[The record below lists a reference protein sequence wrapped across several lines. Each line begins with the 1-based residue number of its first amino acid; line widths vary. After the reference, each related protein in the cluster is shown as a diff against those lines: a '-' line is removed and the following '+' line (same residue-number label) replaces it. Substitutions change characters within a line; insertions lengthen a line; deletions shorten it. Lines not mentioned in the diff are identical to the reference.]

1 MSSKVQTI
9 ASHVRTT
16 PGLLQA
22 FLVAIW
28 LASIAVFAA
37 TISGTDSHRSALVTV
52 GREAAPSIVNAQ
64 RIRAGLADM
73 DALVANELV
82 GKPGENMK
90 AVKGYEEKR
99 KEVLLTLSVASE
111 NLSFGDTERKEIR
124 TLVEGLGT
132 YQSIIAQARSF
143 HEHGDAAALASY
155 RRATTLMHKDLLPAA
170 DRLDRINS
178 EMIEKTYAA
187 QSRTSTIGVTLIWV
201 SGAFLVGV
209 LVTVQLFLKRRMRRI
224 INPALL
230 GATALSVVFLGY
242 ASISLLHSSAKLKEA
257 KSDIFPHVSE
267 VWQTLATVSDAK
279 GRQSS
284 WLFDRAQSEGYAQA
298 FAENAAKLK
307 KSSRA
312 SGELAA
318 YLEVDGKIR
327 EMENSGKHSAAV
339 RLSIGNDP
347 GEANF
352 AFNKYSQALRT
363 ELDAKQ
369 AEFDKA
375 VSSGLAELNMLGYL
389 APVLALLVA
398 ALAVLGLM
406 PRINEYKI

>member
-1 MSSKVQTI
+1 MSSKVQVF

-28 LASIAVFAA
+28 LASLAVFA
-37 TISGTDSHRSALVTV
+37 TIMIGTDSHRSALVTV

-64 RIRAGLADM
+64 RSRAGLADM

-99 KEVLLTLSVASE
+99 KEVLLALSMALE
-111 NLSFGDTERKEIR
+111 NLSFGETERKEIR
-124 TLVEGLGT
+124 VLVEGLGT

-143 HEHGDAAALASY
+143 HEHGDAAALAAY
-155 RRATTLMHKDLLPAA
+155 RRATTLMHKELLPAA

-201 SGAFLVGV
+201 AGGALVGL
-209 LVTVQLFLKRRMRRI
+209 LVFTQLFLKRRMRRI

-230 GATALSVVFLGY
+230 GATVLSVVFLGY

-257 KSDIFPHVSE
+257 KVDIFPHVSE
-267 VWQTLATVSDAK
+267 VWQTLAIVSDAK

-284 WLFDRAQSEGYAQA
+284 WLFDRALSESYAKA
-298 FAENAAKLK
+298 FDENVAQLK
-307 KSSRA
+307 KSTRA
-312 SGELAA
+312 GHELGA
-318 YLEVDGKIR
+318 YLDVDGKIR
-327 EMENSGKHSAAV
+327 QLENSGKHSAAV

-347 GEANF
+347 GEANY
-352 AFNKYSQALRT
+352 AFNKYTQALRS

-369 AEFDKA
+369 ADFDKA
-375 VSSGLAELNMLGYL
+375 IASGLAELNLLGYL
-389 APVLALLVA
+389 APALALIVA
-398 ALAVLGLM
+398 ALAALGLM